1 MSRPFSA
8 QRKPVVDLRSFIKDP
23 LQQRVFSI
31 VGGAVEKV
39 LAIDGINQIYYS
51 AAEADPGQD
60 FMDRVL
66 EVMNIETLVS
76 ESDLARIPREGRLV
90 VVANHPFGGIEGIVL
105 GALLRALRP
114 DVKLM
119 ANFLLKAIPDL
130 HDALIFVDPF
140 DREVSAK
147 VNLRPIKE
155 CVRWLRDDQALA
167 VFPAGA
173 VSHMDLRRGGVTDP
187 AWSPTIG
194 RLIHMTESPVLPVF
208 FRGSNSLL
216 FQILGMVHPRLRT
229 GMLPRELVNKRNRT
243 LEVRIGHVIPYAR
256 LAGLSD
262 DRALMDYLRGRTY
275 HLRRR
280 AVLPDQT
287 VRRRA
292 FPIRMLEPGPE
303 AVAGPE
309 SVDRLSDEVAS
320 LTPDARLLQNGPFD
334 VYVAEAEQIP
344 HLLLEIGRLRELTFR
359 GVNEGTGRARDLD
372 RFDEY
377 YLHLFV
383 WNREKREVV
392 GAYRLGRTDLIV
404 KRLGLRGLYTS
415 TLFHYRKKLLD
426 RINPALEMGRSF
438 VRPEYQKNFSSL
450 LLLWK
455 GLACF
460 VAKHPQYRNLF
471 GPVSISSDYQ
481 TSSRLL
487 LVAFLK
493 ASSFLP
499 GLARLVRPRK
509 PLRTNPLTQ
518 LSLRKTSAVVGDLSE
533 VESLI
538 ADLETDLKGIPVLL
552 RQYLRL
558 GGKLLAF
565 NVDPAFSNVLDGL
578 ILVDLVQ
585 TEPTLL
591 AKYMGAEAAAK
602 FRAHHGA
609 KERISEEL
617 SRK

>member
-1 MSRPFSA
+1 MSRPSHG

-31 VGGAVEKV
+31 VGGAVEKL
-39 LAIDGINQIYYS
+39 LALDGINQIYYS
-51 AAEADPGQD
+51 AADADPRHD

-66 EVMNIETLVS
+66 QVMKVETLVS
-76 ESDLARIPREGRLV
+76 ESDLSRIPREGRLV

-105 GALLRALRP
+105 GALLRSLRP
-114 DVKLM
+114 DVKFM

-130 HDALIFVDPF
+130 QDALILVDPF
-140 DREVSAK
+140 DRDVSAK
-147 VNLRPIKE
+147 VNLRPIKD
-155 CVRWLRDDQALA
+155 CVRWLREDRALG

-194 RLIHMTESPVLPVF
+194 RLIHMTEAPVLPVF

-229 GMLPRELVNKRNRT
+229 SLLPRELVNKRNRT
-243 LEVRIGHVIPYAR
+243 LEVRIGHVLPYAR
-256 LAGLSD
+256 LAGFKD
-262 DRALMDYLRGRTY
+262 DRMLMDYLRERTY
-275 HLRRR
+275 HLRCR
-280 AVLPDQT
+280 AVPRGEKMHRQAL
-287 VRRRA
+287 
-292 FPIRMLEPGPE
+292 PIRMLEPRSE
-303 AVAGPE
+303 EVAPPE
-309 SVDRLSDEVAS
+309 SVERLSDEVAS
-320 LTPDARLLQNGPFD
+320 LPPEARLVQNGSFD
-334 VYVAEAEQIP
+334 VWIAEADQIP

-359 GVNEGTGRARDLD
+359 GVHEGTGRARDLD

-404 KRLGLRGLYTS
+404 KRLGLSGLYTS
-415 TLFHYRKKLLD
+415 TLFHYRMKLLD
-426 RINPALEMGRSF
+426 RISPALEMGRSF
-438 VRPEYQKNFSSL
+438 VRPEYQKNFSPL

-455 GLACF
+455 GLARY
-460 VAKHPQYRNLF
+460 VALHPQYRRLF

-509 PLRTNPLTQ
+509 PLRTNPLAS
-518 LSLRKTSAVVGDLSE
+518 LSLRKSSAVVRDLDE

-591 AKYMGAEAAAK
+591 AKYMGADAVAK
-602 FRAHHGA
+602 FRAYHAA
-609 KERISEEL
+609 KERISAEF
-617 SRK
+617 KKA